1 MLGGLCS
8 CEDAFEIETLAQ
20 ATLDREHNQTLL
32 RLKKDVVKSMPKRRT
47 IHLLCWINV
56 TVVKEKKK

>member
-32 RLKKDVVKSMPKRRT
+32 RLKKDVVKNMSFT
-47 IHLLCWINV
+47 IKPATLSRPSDA
-56 TVVKEKKK
+56 K